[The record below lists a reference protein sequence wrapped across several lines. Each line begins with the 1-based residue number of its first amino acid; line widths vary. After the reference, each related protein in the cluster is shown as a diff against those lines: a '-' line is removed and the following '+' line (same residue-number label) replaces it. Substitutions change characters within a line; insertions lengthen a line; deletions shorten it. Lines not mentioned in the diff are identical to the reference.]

1 MSIQNICMPTRICLF
16 RGIWTFYAKLR
27 AETER
32 PGSDFPA
39 TFFGEMRDGVAVI
52 TDEIVKGIEKES

>member
-1 MSIQNICMPTRICLF
+1 MPTRICLF

-52 TDEIVKGIEKES
+52 TDDIVKGIEKES